1 MSFTSYLTYENR
13 RLSMENTELHL
24 WLEQKKEELE
34 RTLKDVND
42 CLSNEMVTMTEMS
55 TLIEKLNKTEKQRNL
70 AMTVVASLR
79 RGIPTSE
86 EAAVLEAYDKMLE
99 ELKNK

>member
-13 RLSMENTELHL
+13 RLSMENTELRL

-86 EAAVLEAYDKMLE
+86 EAAALKAYDKMLE